1 MVAPLVGAAALVAAR
16 LIAKKAA
23 QEAAKKAAAK
33 AVAKK
38 AAAKVRTGSGISG
51 SSGKYIH
58 PVYKNMHPTA
68 RKSADKVV
76 ANTIVVNKGKPADII
91 KSLKAARKE
100 IASLSRIRGSRT
112 TNNQDKRR
120 IYRGSIG

>member
-1 MVAPLVGAAALVAAR
+1 MPVPIIAGAAAIAAR
-16 LIAKKAA
+16 LAAKKLA

-38 AAAKVRTGSGISG
+38 AATKVRAGSGISG
-51 SSGKYIH
+51 SSSKYVH
-58 PVYKNMHPTA
+58 PVYKNMNPTR

-91 KSLKAARKE
+91 KSLKAAREE